1 MHFVGFEEAVNS
13 GISFGAGEEHY
24 LDAYRIS
31 REKAGNAVK
40 RHTQS
45 YQTYYLRERRLGSL
59 ILLRTKGLTKEL
71 FWILD
76 QCEQDGGTELI
87 YEIYDEVLQRE
98 HINWVDLLYIMSR
111 IDDVSVRCLTERYFK
126 EGSYSK
132 EKYASW
138 LGSAIAPV
146 FHEHFGRL
154 KHQYYRLV
162 RAIASVVKCPDLFL
176 GALEHRM
183 KTLEEQS
190 ARGTRFIGMKD
201 SAHEEYFTYLCE
213 TQAYMAANSFLDRI
227 WKPKKNPG
235 RSQKP
240 LFGKELEAVRAILL
254 QIPYPSILVSAR
266 KYIQAWDAD
275 YTEDDWYKEI
285 QEYGRRDCARE
296 KEWQAIF
303 HWIEV
308 NLSAS
313 RLYQLLVVQESDRA
327 VWLPELECLTASD
340 MYDVKKYSYMTQLC
354 NNLAEIIQTWML
366 DETMSDEELIRYLRK
381 LDDKNIFAYDLY
393 DWYTSPYRSYD
404 KIISLSWEALK
415 NRLRKVED
423 VKDAVYLFFHTP
435 LWLRMDFYAFLHLLQ
450 EEFTEALKEESLQ
463 VFLDDYAIA
472 GEIIFENR
480 LTSGKG
486 KLQLVP
492 TYLYWERA
500 AEESKNIRRSGNVLT
515 KKYARTIWVHE
526 TCLTHGTILNIN
538 EFSPGVIIN
547 YQGRELIQPRACV
560 FKVAGLEGET
570 VFAIDLKK
578 TADEQMDTEVD
589 PATKEQ
595 FLENLDLW
603 MNDIS
608 QHKRVIDWGEWEEN
622 GTGEAVGTPLKVK
635 FALSMEQRADIAERM
650 ADLLISLAECDENQ
664 AHMLMRKCSF
674 PPLENVNEFRYI
686 AAQRWTD
693 FTADNEHRERIYSLA
708 QSRLVDNEAIS
719 AECRIEIYMN
729 TCIRN
734 VFPLERLLEK
744 EELRKAFFA
753 KDPEWIIPIVYIPEK
768 QHRENSTLFFMRSLN
783 RGRQS
788 VVKSD
793 CRFIFPG
800 AFRLQSRNKTVVYAT
815 ITSAPYKENGTFR
828 VGRVYAHSEELL
840 IKHFPWTTF
849 KRCYYDLKDKL
860 NERAI
865 LDIYKTLSKVKVE
878 FDAYHKITQI
888 IYELHSVFSK
898 QRYDVPEIYKALML
912 LGEKNVCFDP
922 DGRYGNYLSYGFS
935 MKNED
940 SEKLQR
946 YLETAYESL
955 LNNQREKSPDERNS
969 IGWIGAVYYLSYF
982 RVWIPEEKFI
992 EDLADV
998 LETEPDKVK
1007 KELSDCKGSLNR
1019 TIREYQTMW
1028 KNALEEETEKKQRKT
1043 EEHPSI

>member
-1 MHFVGFEEAVNS
+1 MHYIGFEEAVDC
-13 GISFGAGEEHY
+13 GICIGAGEEEY
-24 LDAYRIS
+24 LNAYRIS
-31 REKAGNAVK
+31 REKAVNAVK

-45 YQTYYLRERRLGSL
+45 YQKYYLRERRLGSL

-76 QCEQDGGTELI
+76 KCEQDGSAELI

-111 IDDVSVRCLTERYFK
+111 LDDASVRCLAERYFT

-201 SAHEEYFTYLCE
+201 SAHEAYFTYLCE
-213 TQAYMAANSFLDRI
+213 TQAYKAANSFLDRI

-235 RSQKP
+235 CSQKT
-240 LFGKELEAVRAILL
+240 LFGKELEEVRSVLL
-254 QIPYPSILVSAR
+254 QIPYPSILTTAR

-285 QEYGRRDCARE
+285 QEYVRRDGARE

-303 HWIEV
+303 RWIEV
-308 NLSAS
+308 NLSAV
-313 RLYQLLVVQESDRA
+313 RLHQLLVIQESDRA
-327 VWLPELECLTASD
+327 IWLPELECLTASD
-340 MYDVKKYSYMTQLC
+340 MFDVKKYSYMTQLC

-366 DETMSDEELIRYLRK
+366 DETMSDKELIRYLRK
-381 LDDKNIFAYDLY
+381 LDDKNVFAYDLY

-404 KIISLSWEALK
+404 KIINLDWEALK
-415 NRLRKVED
+415 NRLRRAED
-423 VKDAVYLFFHTP
+423 VRDAVYLFFHTP
-435 LWLRMDFYAFLHLLQ
+435 LWLRTDFYAFLRLLQ
-450 EEFTEALKEESLQ
+450 EKFTEAQKEDSLQ
-463 VFLDDYAIA
+463 VLLDDYAIA
-472 GEIIFENR
+472 GEIIYENR

-486 KLQLVP
+486 KLQLIP
-492 TYLYWERA
+492 THLYWERA
-500 AEESKNIRRSGNVLT
+500 AEESKNIRKSGNVLT

-526 TCLTHGTILNIN
+526 TCLTHGAIVNIN
-538 EFSPGVIIN
+538 EFSPRVVFN
-547 YQGRELIQPRACV
+547 YQGRALTQPRSCV
-560 FKVAGLEGET
+560 FKVAGLEEET
-570 VFAIDLKK
+570 VFAMDLKK

-589 PATKEQ
+589 PAIKEQ

-608 QHKRVIDWGEWEEN
+608 LHKRAINWGEWTDN

-650 ADLLISLAECDENQ
+650 ACLLISLAEDDEDQ
-664 AHMLMRKCSF
+664 ARKLMRKCSF

-686 AAQRWTD
+686 AAQHWTD
-693 FTADNEHRERIYSLA
+693 FTADNVQRERIYSLA
-708 QSRLVDNEAIS
+708 QNRLVNNEAIS
-719 AECRIEIYMN
+719 PESCIEIYMN

-734 VFPLERLLEK
+734 VYPLEELLEK
-744 EELRKAFFA
+744 EELRKAFFS
-753 KDPEWIIPIVYIPEK
+753 KNPEWIVPVVYVPEE
-768 QHRENSTLFFMRSLN
+768 QHRENSTVFFMRSLS
-783 RGRQS
+783 RRKQP

-793 CRFIFPG
+793 CQFIFPRE
-800 AFRLQSRNKTVVYAT
+800 FRLRSRKKTVVYAT
-815 ITSAPYKENGTFR
+815 ITSVPYKGNGTFG
-828 VGRVYAHSEELL
+828 VGRVYTHSEKLL
-840 IKHFPWTTF
+840 IEHFPWTTF

-860 NERAI
+860 NERA
-865 LDIYKTLSKVKVE
+865 LLNVYKILSKVKVE
-878 FDAYHKITQI
+878 FDAYDKIIQI
-888 IYELHSVFSK
+888 INELHSVFSK
-898 QRYDVPEIYKALML
+898 QRYDVHEIYTALML

-922 DGRYGNYLSYGFS
+922 DGKYEDHLSYGFS
-935 MKNED
+935 MKDED
-940 SEKLQR
+940 SEKLQQN
-946 YLETAYESL
+946 LETAYEKL
-955 LNNQREKSPDERNS
+955 LNNQREKSSDDRNS
-969 IGWIGAVYYLSYF
+969 IEHIGAVYYLSYF
-982 RVWIPEEKFI
+982 RVWMPEEKFI
-992 EDLADV
+992 EDLAVV
-998 LETEPDKVK
+998 LEVKQDEVK
-1007 KELSDCKGSLNR
+1007 KELSKCKTSLNC
-1019 TIREYQTMW
+1019 TIREWQTTW
-1028 KNALEEETEKKQRKT
+1028 KNRLEEAEKEQRET
-1043 EEHPSI
+1043 EEHQNY

>member
-1 MHFVGFEEAVNS
+1 MHFVGFEEAVDN
-13 GISFGAGEEHY
+13 GISIGAGVE
-24 LDAYRIS
+24 DYRNVYMAL
-31 REKAGNAVK
+31 REKAVNAVK

-45 YQTYYLRERRLGSL
+45 YQKYYLRERRLGSL
-59 ILLRTKGLTKEL
+59 ILLRAKGLTKEL
-71 FWILD
+71 FGILD
-76 QCEQDGGTELI
+76 QCEQDGGTDLI
-87 YEIYDEVLQRE
+87 FEIYDEVLQRE
-98 HINWVDLLYIMSR
+98 HISWVDLLYIMAR
-111 IDDVSVRCLTERYFK
+111 LDDASVRRLAERYFK
-126 EGSYSK
+126 EGSYAK

-162 RAIASVVKCPDLFL
+162 RAIASAVQCPDLFL
-176 GALEHRM
+176 STLEHRM

-235 RSQKP
+235 RGQKT
-240 LFGKELEAVRAILL
+240 LFGKELEAVRGILL

-266 KYIQAWDAD
+266 KYIQTWDAD

-285 QEYGRRDCARE
+285 QEYGRQDGARE

-303 HWIEV
+303 RWVEV
-308 NLSAS
+308 NLSVA
-313 RLYQLLVVQESDRA
+313 RLYQSVVVQESDHV
-327 VWLPELECLTASD
+327 VWLPELEHLTTSD

-354 NNLAEIIQTWML
+354 NNLAEIIQNWML
-366 DETMSDEELIRYLRK
+366 DETMSDKELIRYLGK
-381 LDDKNIFAYDLY
+381 LGDKNVFAYGLY
-393 DWYTSPYRSYD
+393 DWYTSAYRGYD
-404 KIISLSWEALK
+404 KIINLDWDALK
-415 NRLRKVED
+415 NRLRKTED

-435 LWLRMDFYAFLHLLQ
+435 LWLRTDFYVFLHLLQ
-450 EEFTEALKEESLQ
+450 EEFAEARKDESLQ
-463 VFLDDYAIA
+463 VLLDDYVIA

-500 AEESKNIRRSGNVLT
+500 AEESKNLRKSGNVLT

-526 TCLTHGTILNIN
+526 TCLTHGTIININ
-538 EFSPGVIIN
+538 EFSPGLTID
-547 YQGRELIQPRACV
+547 YQGRALIQPRACV
-560 FKVAGLEGET
+560 FKVAGLEDET
-570 VFAIDLKK
+570 VFAKDLKK
-578 TADEQMDTEVD
+578 TADEQMDTEVE
-589 PATKEQ
+589 PVTKEE
-595 FLENLDLW
+595 FLENLALW
-603 MNDIS
+603 MKDIS
-608 QHKRVIDWGEWEEN
+608 LHKRAIDWGEWTEI
-622 GTGEAVGTPLKVK
+622 GTGETVGTPLKVK

-693 FTADNEHRERIYSLA
+693 FTADDEYRKRIYSLA
-708 QSRLVDNEAIS
+708 QNRLVNNEAIS

-734 VFPLERLLEK
+734 VFPLEQLLEK

-753 KDPEWIIPIVYIPEK
+753 KDPEWVIPVVYIPEK
-768 QHRENSTLFFMRSLN
+768 QQRENSTLFVMRSLSRRRQPVVRSY
-783 RGRQS
+783 RG
-788 VVKSD
+788 
-793 CRFIFPG
+793 FIFPC
-800 AFRLQSRNKTVVYAT
+800 AFRLQGEDKRVVYAT
-815 ITSAPYKENGTFR
+815 ITSAPYKEKGTFR

-860 NERAI
+860 NESAT
-865 LDIYKTLSKVKVE
+865 LDIYKILSKVKVE

-898 QRYDVPEIYKALML
+898 QQYDVPEIYKALML

-922 DGRYGNYLSYGFS
+922 DGRYGDHLSYGFS
-935 MKNED
+935 MKDED
-940 SEKLQR
+940 GEKLQP

-955 LNNQREKSPDERNS
+955 LKNQREKSPDERNS

-982 RVWIPEEKFI
+982 RVWMPEEKFI

-998 LETEPDKVK
+998 LEMEQDKVK
-1007 KELSDCKGSLNR
+1007 KELGECKGSLNS
-1019 TIREYQTMW
+1019 TIRGWQTTW
-1028 KNALEEETEKKQRKT
+1028 KNRLEEAEKEQSETE
-1043 EEHPSI
+1043 

>member
-1 MHFVGFEEAVNS
+1 MMHFVGFEEAVDN
-13 GISFGAGEEHY
+13 GICIGAGEEHY
-24 LDAYRIS
+24 LDAYMRS
-31 REKAGNAVK
+31 CEKAVD
-40 RHTQS
+40 
-45 YQTYYLRERRLGSL
+45 YLRERRLGSL

-76 QCEQDGGTELI
+76 QCEQAGGTELI

-98 HINWVDLLYIMSR
+98 HINWVDLLYIMAR
-111 IDDVSVRCLTERYFK
+111 LDDAAVRCLAERYFK

-162 RAIASVVKCPDLFL
+162 RAIASAVKCPDLFL

-190 ARGTRFIGMKD
+190 ARGACFIRMED
-201 SAHEEYFTYLCE
+201 PAHEEYFTYLCE
-213 TQAYMAANSFLDRI
+213 KQAYMAANSFLDRI

-235 RSQKP
+235 RGRKP
-240 LFGKELEAVRAILL
+240 LFGKELEAVRGILL

-285 QEYGRRDCARE
+285 QEYGRRDGARE
-296 KEWQAIF
+296 KEWLAIF
-303 HWIEV
+303 RWIEV
-308 NLSAS
+308 NLSVT
-313 RLYQLLVVQESDRA
+313 RLYQSLVVQESECV
-327 VWLPELECLTASD
+327 VWLPELECLKNSV

-354 NNLAEIIQTWML
+354 NNLAEIIQNWML
-366 DETMSDEELIRYLRK
+366 DESMSDENLIRYLRK
-381 LDDKNIFAYDLY
+381 LDDKNVFSYDLY

-404 KIISLSWEALK
+404 KIINLDWDALK

-435 LWLRMDFYAFLHLLQ
+435 LWLRTDFYAFLRLLQ
-450 EEFTEALKEESLQ
+450 EVFTEARKDESLQ
-463 VFLDDYAIA
+463 ALLDDYVIA
-472 GEIIFENR
+472 GEIIFENK

-500 AEESKNIRRSGNVLT
+500 AEESKNLRKSGNVLT

-538 EFSPGVIIN
+538 EFSPRLTFD
-547 YQGRELIQPRACV
+547 YQGRALIQPRACA
-560 FKVAGLEGET
+560 FKVAGLEDET
-570 VFAIDLKK
+570 IFAMDLKK

-589 PATKEQ
+589 PVTKEK

-603 MNDIS
+603 MKDIGL
-608 QHKRVIDWGEWEEN
+608 HKRAIDWGEWIEN

-650 ADLLISLAECDENQ
+650 AGLLISLAECDEHQ
-664 AHMLMRKCSF
+664 AYMLMRKCSF

-693 FTADNEHRERIYSLA
+693 FTADNERRERIYSLA

-753 KDPEWIIPIVYIPEK
+753 KEPEWIIPIVYVPKK
-768 QHRENSTLFFMRSLN
+768 QHRENSTVFFMYSLS
-783 RGRQS
+783 RRRQP

-793 CRFIFPG
+793 CCFIFPRK
-800 AFRLQSRNKTVVYAT
+800 FRLQDDDKRVVYAT
-815 ITSAPYKENGTFR
+815 ITSVPYNKNGKFG
-828 VGRVYAHSEELL
+828 VGRVYVHSEELL

-860 NERAI
+860 NERSL

-878 FDAYHKITQI
+878 FDAYHKIMQI

-898 QRYDVPEIYKALML
+898 QQYDVPEIYTALML

-922 DGRYGNYLSYGFS
+922 DGRYGDHLSYGFS
-935 MKNED
+935 MKGED
-940 SEKLQR
+940 GEKLQP
-946 YLETAYESL
+946 YLETAYENL
-955 LNNQREKSPDERNS
+955 LNNQRQKPSDERNS
-969 IGWIGAVYYLSYF
+969 IEWIGAVYYLSYF

-992 EDLADV
+992 EDLTDV
-998 LETEPDKVK
+998 LEKEQDDVRK
-1007 KELSDCKGSLNR
+1007 KLSECKGSLNS
-1019 TIREYQTMW
+1019 TIREWQTTW
-1028 KNALEEETEKKQRKT
+1028 KNRLEEAEKEQSETE
-1043 EEHPSI
+1043 

>member
-1 MHFVGFEEAVNS
+1 MMHYIGFEEAVDC
-13 GISFGAGEEHY
+13 GICIGAGEEEY
-24 LDAYRIS
+24 LNAYRKS
-31 REKAGNAVK
+31 REKAVNAVK

-45 YQTYYLRERRLGSL
+45 YQKYYLREHRLGSL
-59 ILLRTKGLTKEL
+59 ILLRNKGLTKEL

-76 QCEQDGGTELI
+76 QCEQDGGAELI

-98 HINWVDLLYIMSR
+98 RISWVDLLYIMLR
-111 IDDVSVRCLTERYFK
+111 LDDASARCLTMRYFK

-176 GALEHRM
+176 DALEHRM
-183 KTLEEQS
+183 KILEEQS
-190 ARGTRFIGMKD
+190 ARGTCFTGMKD

-213 TQAYMAANSFLDRI
+213 IQAYKAANSFLDRI

-235 RSQKP
+235 RSQKT
-240 LFGKELEAVRAILL
+240 LFGKELEEVRGILL
-254 QIPYPSILVSAR
+254 QIPYPSILTTAR

-285 QEYGRRDCARE
+285 QEYGRRDGARE

-303 HWIEV
+303 RWIEV
-308 NLSAS
+308 NLSAV
-313 RLYQLLVVQESDRA
+313 RLYQALVIQESDRD
-327 VWLPELECLTASD
+327 VWLPELESLTTSD
-340 MYDVKKYSYMTQLC
+340 MFDVKKYSYMTQLC

-366 DETMSDEELIRYLRK
+366 DETMSDKELIRYLRK
-381 LDDKNIFAYDLY
+381 LDDKNVFAYDLY

-404 KIISLSWEALK
+404 KIINLDWEALK
-415 NRLRKVED
+415 NRLRRAED

-463 VFLDDYAIA
+463 VLLDDYAIA

-526 TCLTHGTILNIN
+526 ICLTHGTILNIN

-547 YQGRELIQPRACV
+547 YQGHELIQPRACV

-603 MNDIS
+603 MKDIGL
-608 QHKRVIDWGEWEEN
+608 HKRAIDWGEWIEN

-635 FALSMEQRADIAERM
+635 FALSMEQRVDIAERM
-650 ADLLISLAECDENQ
+650 AGLLISLAECDEHQ
-664 AHMLMRKCSF
+664 AYMLMRKCSF

-693 FTADNEHRERIYSLA
+693 FMADNEHRERIYSLA

-753 KDPEWIIPIVYIPEK
+753 KEPGWIIPIVYVPKK
-768 QHRENSTLFFMRSLN
+768 QHRENSTVFFMCSLS
-783 RGRQS
+783 RRRQP

-793 CRFIFPG
+793 CCFIFPRK
-800 AFRLQSRNKTVVYAT
+800 FRLQDDDKRVVYAT
-815 ITSAPYKENGTFR
+815 ITSAPYNKNGKFG
-828 VGRVYAHSEELL
+828 VGRVYTHSEKLL
-840 IKHFPWTTF
+840 IEHFPWTTF

-865 LDIYKTLSKVKVE
+865 LDIYRILFKVKVE
-878 FDAYHKITQI
+878 FDAYHKIMQI

-898 QRYDVPEIYKALML
+898 QRYDVHEIYTALML

-922 DGRYGNYLSYGFS
+922 DGRYEAHLSYGFS
-935 MKNED
+935 MKDED
-940 SEKLQR
+940 SEKLQQN
-946 YLETAYESL
+946 LEIAYENL
-955 LNNQREKSPDERNS
+955 LNNQREKSSDERNS
-969 IGWIGAVYYLSYF
+969 IEHIGAVYYLSYF
-982 RVWIPEEKFI
+982 RVWMPEEKFI
-992 EDLADV
+992 EDLAVV
-998 LETEPDKVK
+998 LEVKQDEVK
-1007 KELSDCKGSLNR
+1007 KELSKCKTSLNR
-1019 TIREYQTMW
+1019 TIREWQTTW
-1028 KNALEEETEKKQRKT
+1028 KNRLEEAEKEQRET
-1043 EEHPSI
+1043 EEHQNY